1 MLIPIEMSRSNFQAL
16 WLVTEGGSTWVS
28 LLNNSGR
35 LVTLL
40 WHIVQAPCHPPG
52 VLHMNY
58 KQSSVNLILL
68 YGINLQVLY
77 MEKIIGFSQILCYFV
92 QCISWD
98 KAVIYLLYYWQTCMY
113 STVCVLTWSYSS
125 RTTVKPAYTL
135 LFKYLLPPAHLTA
148 IPELDQNHWNAFR
161 TKPIS

>member
-40 WHIVQAPCHPPG
+40 WNTVQAPCHPPG
-52 VLHMNY
+52 ILHMNY

-68 YGINLQVLY
+68 HGINLQVLY
-77 MEKIIGFSQILCYFV
+77 ISCYFV

-113 STVCVLTWSYSS
+113 STVCVLTWSDSS
-125 RTTVKPAYTL
+125 RTTVKPACTL

-148 IPELDQNHWNAFR
+148 IPELDQTHWNALR